1 MKAVILRKPGGLDKL
16 ELTEM
21 GEPAAPGPGEIS
33 VRIRASS
40 INYHDYLV
48 VAGVAPAADGLVPLS
63 DGAGEVTAVGEGV
76 ADYQVG
82 DKVISTFFPDWLDG
96 EPLNRFGAQLLASV
110 PGDGA
115 NGFAREFVTAPAS
128 AFTQAPKGLTYAES
142 ASLVCAGLTAWR
154 ALVVEARVKA
164 GDTVLLQGTGGVS
177 LFALQFA
184 KAMGA
189 NVIATSSSDEKLE
202 RLKALGA
209 QHVINYR
216 TEPKWGALARKLTGG
231 RGVDHVVD
239 VGGPATL
246 PQSFSACRV
255 GASVALVGLLTGH
268 EGPLPTTVMMG
279 RQLRINCIM
288 VGSHKSQADMV
299 RAVEA
304 NNIRPIIDS
313 HFALPELADAF
324 RHQETGK
331 HFGKIAIDI

>member
-1 MKAVILRKPGGLDKL
+1 MTLRKPGGLDKL
-16 ELTEM
+16 AVTQID
-21 GEPAAPGPGEIS
+21 EPGAPRAGEIR
-33 VRIRASS
+33 VRVRASS

-48 VAGVAPAADGLVPLS
+48 VTGQQPVSDGLIPLS
-63 DGAGEVTAVGEGV
+63 DGAGEVTALGEGV
-76 ADYQVG
+76 ADYKVG
-82 DKVISTFFPDWLDG
+82 DTVISTFFPEWADG
-96 EPLNRFGAQLLASV
+96 EPLNRFGAQVFASV

-115 NGFAREFVTAPAS
+115 NGYACEYVTGPAS
-128 AFTQAPKGLTYAES
+128 AFTPAPDGFTYAES

-154 ALVVEARVKA
+154 ALVVEARMKA
-164 GDTVLLQGTGGVS
+164 GDTVLVQGTGGVS

-189 NVIATSSSDEKLE
+189 SVIATSSSEAKLE

-209 QHVINYR
+209 DHVINYR
-216 TEPKWGALARKLTGG
+216 AEPKWGALARRLTDG

-255 GASVALVGLLTGH
+255 GASVAMIGLLTGH

-288 VGSHKSQADMV
+288 VGSRKAQIDMV
-299 RAVEA
+299 RAVSA
-304 NNIRPIIDS
+304 NNIRPVIDS
-313 HFALPELADAF
+313 HFTLSELASAF
-324 RHQETGK
+324 RHQETGQ